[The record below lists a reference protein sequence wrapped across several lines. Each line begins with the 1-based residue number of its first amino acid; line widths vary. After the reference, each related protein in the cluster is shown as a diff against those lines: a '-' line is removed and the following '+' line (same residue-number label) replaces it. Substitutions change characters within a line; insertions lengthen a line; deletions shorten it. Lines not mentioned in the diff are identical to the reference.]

1 VSPTRDP
8 SPGPGQAFGRLL
20 DAIRGLK
27 WPARRPVGGVLPGA
41 HRSRLRGAGG
51 EFSEYRPYRQGDDP
65 RRIDWRLLA
74 RSDRAFVRLADDHA
88 LLPTL
93 LVVDASASMDFPA
106 PGHGVS
112 KWECARAMA
121 VGLAA
126 VAHAVGDPVGLAV
139 ATAGRTVRLPPRA
152 RRGVVGE
159 IATALGAVR
168 PMGDAALAPLVAHA
182 PTAGRLAILSDF
194 LGDSA
199 GESTLRAAAAYAAA
213 GGDVLAVHVVADA
226 ELDPPRH
233 AVLAVDPERP
243 EVRRALV
250 GGARDE
256 YVARFAEWRRETAR
270 AWRDAGVAFAMVTTG
285 EPAER
290 AVRRVVR
297 AGEPGA
303 GAEGRASV
311 ERPGTGVAP
320 RSVEGGVA
328 R

>member
-1 VSPTRDP
+1 VSATRDP
-8 SPGPGQAFGRLL
+8 AAGGQGFGRLL

-93 LVVDASASMDFPA
+93 LVLDASASMDFPA
-106 PGHGVS
+106 AGQGGVDGAS
-112 KWECARAMA
+112 KWAYATAMA

-139 ATAGRTVRLPPRA
+139 ATAGRTVRLPARA

-159 IATALGAVR
+159 IATALGALR
-168 PMGDAALAPLVAHA
+168 PAGEAPLAPLVAHA
-182 PTAGRLAILSDF
+182 PTAGRLVIVSDL
-194 LGDSA
+194 LGDTDA
-199 GESTLRAAAAYAAA
+199 TLKAAAAYAAA

-250 GGARDE
+250 GAARDE
-256 YVARFAEWRRETAR
+256 YLARFADWRRDTAR

-290 AVRRVVR
+290 AVRRIVR

-303 GAEGRASV
+303 AATPGATAMGAS
-311 ERPGTGVAP
+311 R
-320 RSVEGGVA
+320 
-328 R
+328 